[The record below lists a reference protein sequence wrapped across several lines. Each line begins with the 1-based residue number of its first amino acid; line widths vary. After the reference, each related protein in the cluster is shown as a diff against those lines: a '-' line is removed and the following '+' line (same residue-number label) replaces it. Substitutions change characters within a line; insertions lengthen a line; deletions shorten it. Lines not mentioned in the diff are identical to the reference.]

1 VEASSMTATGV
12 DRFQGLLSQ
21 RAAKGPRPPMGGGP
35 GMKFRFSA
43 GNPDPGSFP
52 YQELV
57 QAMADVMETDG
68 ENALS
73 YGAVFGHQPLRE
85 WVCHK
90 LKVFEDLDVSPD
102 NILITNGSGDA
113 IGLII
118 QTFIDEGDVVI
129 TEAPTFSATLQALR
143 RNGAELYGVE
153 MDDEGILIDQVK
165 DRLAALKAEG
175 KRCKMIYTIVN
186 FQNPFGPTMSL
197 KRRKELLALAKENDI
212 VILEDDAYGELR
224 WEGEPLPSLFALD
237 DAGLVA
243 RTGTFSKILGAG
255 TRVGWIVAPS
265 SMVPYLSAFNFGGGV
280 APLTSRVCLAYMN
293 GHLESHV
300 ADLIQIYKNKRDAML
315 ETLETGLAGTDA
327 AWNRPEGGFFIWLK
341 LPSGT
346 NQKKLLELATQ
357 AGIAYALGPS
367 FFPDGG
373 GEEHIRL
380 AFSLESI
387 EGIRE
392 GVGILCT
399 LIHQA
404 R

>member
-1 VEASSMTATGV
+1 
-12 DRFQGLLSQ
+12 
-21 RAAKGPRPPMGGGP
+21 
-35 GMKFRFSA
+35 
-43 GNPDPGSFP
+43 
-52 YQELV
+52 
-57 QAMADVMETDG
+57 
-68 ENALS
+68 
-73 YGAVFGHQPLRE
+73 
-85 WVCHK
+85 
-90 LKVFEDLDVSPD
+90 VFEDLDVSPD

-118 QTFIDEGDVVI
+118 QTFVDEGDVVI

-143 RNGAELYGVE
+143 RNGAELYGVG
-153 MDDEGILIDQVK
+153 MDDEGILVDEVRA
-165 DRLAALKAEG
+165 RLEALKAEG
-175 KRCKMIYTIVN
+175 KTCKMIYTIVN

-197 KRRKELLALAKENDI
+197 PRRKALLELAKEYNTI
-212 VILEDDAYGELR
+212 ILEDDAYGELR

-255 TRVGWIVAPS
+255 TRVGWIIAPS
-265 SMVPYLSAFNFGGGV
+265 SMVGYLSAFNFGGGV
-280 APLTSRVCLAYMN
+280 APLTSRICLAYMQ

-300 ADLIQIYKNKRDAML
+300 ADLCQL
-315 ETLETGLAGTDA
+315 EQGLAGTDA
-327 AWNRPEGGFFIWLK
+327 EWNKPEGGFFIWLK

-346 NQKKLLELATQ
+346 NQKTLLDLATK

-367 FFPDGG
+367 FFPNGG

-387 EGIRE
+387 EAIRQ
-392 GVGILCT
+392 GVGELCT

-404 R
+404 RD

>member
-1 VEASSMTATGV
+1 MTATGV
-12 DRFQGLLSQ
+12 DRFQELLSQ

-35 GMKFRFSA
+35 GMKYRFSA

-73 YGAVFGHQPLRE
+73 YGAVYGHQPLRE

-165 DRLAALKAEG
+165 ARLEALRAEG
-175 KRCKMIYTIVN
+175 KTCKMIYTIVN

-197 KRRKELLALAKENDI
+197 ARRKALLELAKEYGTI
-212 VILEDDAYGELR
+212 ILEDDAYGELR
-224 WEGEPLPSLFALD
+224 WEGEPLPSLYALD

-280 APLTSRVCLAYMN
+280 APLTSRVCLSYMQ

-300 ADLIQIYKNKRDAML
+300 AELCQIYKNKRDAML
-315 ETLETGLAGTDA
+315 STLEQGLAGTDA
-327 AWNRPEGGFFIWLK
+327 EWNKPEGGFFIWLK

-346 NQKKLLELATQ
+346 SQKKLLEAASK

-387 EGIRE
+387 EAIRE
-392 GVGILCT
+392 GVGELCK

-404 R
+404 RA